1 METTL
6 TKFQRE
12 FKKARQA
19 ADAGVS
25 VFIDG
30 GAVRY
35 VFMKEIPDTNPFAG
49 LEHIFGKP
57 KKLKPH
63 ASGAKKRR
71 H

>member
-1 METTL
+1 MKTTL

-30 GAVRY
+30 GEARY
-35 VFMKEIPDTNPFAG
+35 VFMKEIPDANPFAG
-49 LEHIFGKP
+49 LEDVFGKP
-57 KKLKPH
+57 KKIKPD
-63 ASGAKKRR
+63 ARRSKKRR